1 MLSLFDQGTHRVIA
15 AFLDRVQAYRLHHV
29 DKHFCSLLH
38 RLLCSHEQGRED
50 WERIGMRL
58 AEWERISPY
67 EWDRVL
73 GRVTLVPPSPDSLEA
88 FSDIDDP

>member
-1 MLSLFDQGTHRVIA
+1 
-15 AFLDRVQAYRLHHV
+15 
-29 DKHFCSLLH
+29 
-38 RLLCSHEQGRED
+38 
-50 WERIGMRL
+50 MRL